1 MNVAAVTENQKNSD
15 LKKLAEKFLLAALS
29 CQEFTLFLSLFRTPF
44 LQAGLRGCLTTGPPF
59 GAVQIGGHNH
69 TSVASLLY

>member
-29 CQEFTLFLSLFRTPF
+29 CQEFTLFLSL
-44 LQAGLRGCLTTGPPF
+44 LLRPVPHQDAKSKPSKTWKMQGQPL
-59 GAVQIGGHNH
+59 
-69 TSVASLLY
+69 